1 VTGGRHSGRP
11 YSPRMSTAIDLML
24 ASASRHPIPSKA
36 EQLHLGTLIQR
47 GLQPDATAREKR
59 AGDRA
64 RRRLVMGN
72 FRLAVSVAKNYR
84 KRLQSTAAMELSD
97 LIQEGAIALDTAARK
112 YDPTRGFAFST
123 YATWWI
129 RQGVARAITMQAST
143 IRIPSHQTDVLRRWR
158 FRPHGQSLADF
169 CEQWNYELAKVTDVV
184 RLEWQATVHS
194 LDAPVRGA
202 ETSDLQGFLA
212 DPNSE
217 PSTEALDL
225 ELAVARLEAAGAPED
240 LELVLASLGNT
251 TPALAAQMGC
261 DRGTMASRL
270 KGARQRLAAVAGN
283 EARELVAA
291 A

>member
-1 VTGGRHSGRP
+1 
-11 YSPRMSTAIDLML
+11 MSTAIDLML

-72 FRLAVSVAKNYR
+72 FRLAVAVAKTFR
-84 KRLQSTAAMELSD
+84 KRLQSTAAMDLAD

-123 YATWWI
+123 MATWWI
-129 RQGVARAITMQAST
+129 RQAVARAITMQAST

-158 FRPHGQSLADF
+158 FRPHGQSLDDF
-169 CEQWNYELAKVTDVV
+169 CEQWNYEPQKVTEVV

-202 ETSDLQGFLA
+202 EESDLLGFLA
-212 DPNSE
+212 DPSSSC
-217 PSTEALDL
+217 STEALDL
-225 ELAVARLEAAGAPED
+225 ELAVARLEAALPEEVQ
-240 LELVLASLGNT
+240 LL
-251 TPALAAQMGC
+251 
-261 DRGTMASRL
+261 SRWIGGMTRREIAEADGL
-270 KGARQRLAAVAGN
+270 SSQGVGHRLSVC
-283 EARELVAA
+283 RKKLQAA
-291 A
+291 AGPEALQLLEGAA